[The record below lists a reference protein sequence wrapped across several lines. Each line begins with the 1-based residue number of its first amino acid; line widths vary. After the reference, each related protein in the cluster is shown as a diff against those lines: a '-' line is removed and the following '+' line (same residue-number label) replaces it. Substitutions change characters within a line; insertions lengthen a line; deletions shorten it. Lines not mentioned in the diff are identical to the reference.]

1 MARTIKPLKW
11 YQQLRWKLSLLY
23 IAATVGVVLMGLCL
37 TQVMSYFSYRRV
49 AQPVVLEEKMT
60 TDAREL
66 GALASTTAASH
77 DSLVLWLKGECARFR
92 DGVGGWRGLS
102 FYSNPSIYSEV
113 DRPDGTV
120 WASHSYPTEIS
131 EQTIASTREGLI
143 SSVLANGAD
152 GHALVAREGR
162 NALAGAVPIIDRS
175 GRMRGIFY
183 MRVEA
188 PFNWLVNWQHVA
200 HGLAYPLIMI
210 VAFAIVGG
218 MGFGIVTARYLV
230 NRLDRISQAAE
241 GWAHGDFTA
250 VATDCHIEDEVGQLS
265 RQLNSM
271 LEELRGFL
279 ALKQELATLE
289 ERNRLARDLHDTVK
303 QQAFAL
309 SMQIGAAQSMLNGDN
324 PNVSARLAEAENL
337 AQQVQHELVSII
349 EKLRP
354 QDASGKECGP
364 GKEFDVMLRE
374 HVARW
379 SRQSGVIAEVK
390 SDRAI
395 VLPSAVEQALFRILQ
410 EALANILRHSGASHA
425 SVEFSQPANGRVTL
439 SVTDDG
445 DGFDPSDTNGGIGL
459 KSMRERAE
467 ALPGGR
473 LVVEAQRGKGV
484 RIAAGCDTRALA

>member
-1 MARTIKPLKW
+1 MARTIKPLRW

-23 IAATVGVVLMGLCL
+23 IAVTIGVVLMGLCV
-37 TQVMSYFSYRRV
+37 TQVMSYFSYFKI
-49 AQPVVLEEKMT
+49 AQPAILEEKMA
-60 TDAREL
+60 TDAQEL
-66 GALASTTAASH
+66 GALASTTSASH
-77 DSLVLWLKGECARFR
+77 DSLVLWLKGECARLTA
-92 DGVGGWRGLS
+92 GVGGWRGLS

-113 DRPDGTV
+113 DKPDGTL
-120 WASHSYPTEIS
+120 WASHSFPDQIS
-131 EQTIASTREGLI
+131 DEKIRFTREGLV
-143 SSVLANGAD
+143 SSVLANNSD
-152 GHALVAREGR
+152 GRAVVVRDGGS
-162 NALAGAVPIIDRS
+162 ALAGAVPIIDKA
-175 GRMRGIFY
+175 GQMRGIFY
-183 MRVEA
+183 LRVEA
-188 PFNWLVNWQHVA
+188 PFNWMVNWQHVA

-210 VAFAIVGG
+210 VGFAVIGG
-218 MGFGIVTARYLV
+218 IGFGIVTARYLV
-230 NRLDRISQAAE
+230 NRLYRISKAAE

-324 PNVSARLAEAENL
+324 PKVSARLAEAENL

-354 QDASGKECGP
+354 QDRS
-364 GKEFDVMLRE
+364 GKEFDVLLRE
-374 HVARW
+374 HVERW

-390 SDRAI
+390 SDQAI

-425 SVEFSQPANGRVTL
+425 CVELSQPANGRVTL
-439 SVTDDG
+439 SVTDNG

-467 ALPGGR
+467 ALPGGS
-473 LVVEAQRGKGV
+473 LDVEARKGEGV
-484 RIAAGCDTRALA
+484 RIVAGCDARALA